1 MQLGCQ
7 IFYYCQNH
15 TTTDFYFWPVIFCCF
30 SGVMVLVSLRVKY
43 LSFQYQQEM
52 LAPNLAFFWVF
63 TLFHDWGC
71 IPILSL
77 FLVPYDTCLS
87 DVGICSFLDNNC
99 IQITLNVYYECL
111 FFSVCGWAIL
121 GDFGEIINGFY
132 LSVKNSLIY
141 DLLITV
147 YDVCISRQFFYS
159 HYL

>member
-63 TLFHDWGC
+63 TLLQNWGFFTN
-71 IPILSL
+71 IV
-77 FLVPYDTCLS
+77 LVPWPLWYLLIRFWMIIVSKLLFT
-87 DVGICSFLDNNC
+87 F
-99 IQITLNVYYECL
+99 LNVYCKCL